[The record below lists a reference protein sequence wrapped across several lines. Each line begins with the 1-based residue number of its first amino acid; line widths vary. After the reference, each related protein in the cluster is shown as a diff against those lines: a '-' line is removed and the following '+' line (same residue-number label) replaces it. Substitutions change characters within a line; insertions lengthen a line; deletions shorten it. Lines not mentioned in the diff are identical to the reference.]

1 MSRKITAYL
10 GLGANLGD
18 RLQQLRQAIDLLN
31 HTKGISVSR
40 LSSVYETTPVGYIEQ
55 PIFYNMVI
63 EIQTTLAAHDVLQVC
78 LQIEKKLKRAREIR
92 WGPRTIDIDILLYG
106 DRIINQNELVI
117 PHPRM
122 TERAFVLIP
131 LKELVGDRMIPGTNR
146 SVEQCIQELHGEQGI
161 RKIKENL

>member
-1 MSRKITAYL
+1 MSLRITAYL

-18 RLQQLRQAIDLLN
+18 RLKQLRQAIDLLN
-31 HTKGISVSR
+31 LTKGISVSR
-40 LSSVYETTPVGYIEQ
+40 LSSVYETTPVGYVEQ

-63 EIQTTLAAHDVLQVC
+63 EVQTTLSAMNLLQIC
-78 LQIEKKLKRAREIR
+78 LQIEKKLKRIREFK

-106 DRIINQNELVI
+106 DRVINQDELVI

-131 LKELVGDRMIPGTNR
+131 LRELVGDMVIPGVNQ
-146 SVEQCIQELHGEQGI
+146 SIDQFLQKLPEEQEV
-161 RKIKENL
+161 RKLKGL